1 MDFQAVLLL
10 AIPGRVCR
18 KKFEGVGQRNG
29 AGNEVMRLRREPT
42 WMEVTCDVKR
52 QMQAGM
58 YDVSGPESGLR
69 RAGKH
74 KYLVH
79 GRGTTSHLCG

>member
-1 MDFQAVLLL
+1 
-10 AIPGRVCR
+10 
-18 KKFEGVGQRNG
+18 
-29 AGNEVMRLRREPT
+29 
-42 WMEVTCDVKR
+42 MEVTCDVKR